1 MHELPKDLTSSLRS
15 YRGSMYGKSHHGA
28 GDGIAD
34 DVDLER
40 GPEDY
45 EDEDIDRALSG
56 TEHSPNLHS
65 TAHMREMAHTRQEQ
79 ASEEERVQT
88 RNEKLRFD
96 KGSRSRERPKVDTKI
111 DAVKNQHSAT
121 ARTPATK
128 SIFDSPPV
136 RDPDPAADRLAE
148 DMTPLTT
155 EDFYDLMGMQ
165 PATSLEH
172 DETKLKHL
180 ARPSGL
186 FSRIVQSTSYEN
198 RKYKAFAITVYVF
211 LVLQLVISAVFII
224 LGSLRGIDTHVTI
237 AVLGAVST
245 VIAGGLALMQGQGLP
260 YRLRQTRDA
269 LRNVVFEAEE
279 LYWDMRSGR
288 PILYED
294 VKKIREDYLRVMEE
308 RKMNQPDS
316 WNSTSQNIAQGS
328 ARVVRG
334 KR

>member
-1 MHELPKDLTSSLRS
+1 
-15 YRGSMYGKSHHGA
+15 MYGKGHHGA
-28 GDGIAD
+28 RDEIAD

-40 GPEDY
+40 GPEEY
-45 EDEDIDRALSG
+45 GDEGVGQSMSE
-56 TEHSPNLHS
+56 TERSPDLHS
-65 TAHMREMAHTRQEQ
+65 TPYMREMAQTRQER
-79 ASEEERVQT
+79 ASEEEQVQT

-96 KGSRSRERPKVDTKI
+96 KRSQDRERPRANTKI
-111 DAVKNQHSAT
+111 DPVKNQHSAT
-121 ARTPATK
+121 AK
-128 SIFDSPPV
+128 SIFDAPPV
-136 RDPDPAADRLAE
+136 KDPDPAADRLAE

-155 EDFYDLMGMQ
+155 EDFYDLMGLQ

-198 RKYKAFAITVYVF
+198 RKYKAFAVAVYVF

-288 PILYED
+288 PIL
-294 VKKIREDYLRVMEE
+294 
-308 RKMNQPDS
+308 
-316 WNSTSQNIAQGS
+316 
-328 ARVVRG
+328 
-334 KR
+334 